1 MSLGQGDALLG
12 LLATPLVLYLLV
24 QALAV
29 LIGREKQLAEE
40 QVSPLNPRVQLT
52 LLCLLLLNDSGLSG
66 SLCVIINI
74 STVHYCPLI
83 EEAGIQWNRW
93 V

>member
-1 MSLGQGDALLG
+1 MSLGQGDASLG

-52 LLCLLLLNDSGLSG
+52 LLCLLLNDSGLSG
-66 SLCVIINI
+66 GLCVIINI

-83 EEAGIQWNRW
+83 EEA
-93 V
+93 